1 MDNIISHTQSIKYEL
16 TSGFNMLKSSLIDIR
31 DYISGNIHGIT
42 KLLGGKNKGIID
54 FILNEISELISSN
67 AL

>member
-1 MDNIISHTQSIKYEL
+1 
-16 TSGFNMLKSSLIDIR
+16 MLKSSLVDIR

-54 FILNEISELISSN
+54 FILNEISDLISSN